1 MKDRIAGRRLP
12 DKGIESLVQRAC
24 QVNPNLDP
32 DVLRGM
38 DAKGIMLFL
47 PNCEKPEDVLTGSD
61 LTYNPSRVRT
71 SV

>member
-1 MKDRIAGRRLP
+1 MAKA
-12 DKGIESLVQRAC
+12 SLIQEVMR
-24 QVNPNLDP
+24 VHRDLDP

-61 LTYNPSRVRT
+61 LT
-71 SV
+71 